1 MRETREER
9 GIKDRGRK
17 MDTSG
22 EGVRR
27 ERNEGRIGVG

>member
-9 GIKDRGRK
+9 GIKDRGRQR
-17 MDTSG
+17 DTSG

-27 ERNEGRIGVG
+27 ERNEGRDGVG